1 MTITISV
8 PFALPHIVARTAR
21 ALFPV
26 LMPLALALVGS
37 AEAGIGLQ
45 VGLEIGLLVLRHLLG
60 I

>member
-8 PFALPHIVARTAR
+8 PFTLPQFLSRTAR
-21 ALFPV
+21 VLFPV

-60 I
+60 V